1 MKLQETHT
9 SNRRKGVRM
18 PVRTP
23 ILYLTALLLFVLTGC
38 NSENTSDPVEEPGIT
53 GYVMDIGEEGLLV
66 VSAEAEEA
74 GGTGGVKEYYNAAW
88 AGNAPGDVEVGECVE
103 IRLEGGVNDSYPLQA
118 TVGEL
123 EVIPGSTP
131 EGATLS
137 DTEALN
143 KALTMETFENEILTV
158 QSMSF
163 DAERDEWSIVL
174 KNTDSYEEY
183 TIRVED
189 K

>member
-1 MKLQETHT
+1 M
-9 SNRRKGVRM
+9 
-18 PVRTP
+18 
-23 ILYLTALLLFVLTGC
+23 
-38 NSENTSDPVEEPGIT
+38 
-53 GYVMDIGEEGLLV
+53 
-66 VSAEAEEA
+66 
-74 GGTGGVKEYYNAAW
+74 
-88 AGNAPGDVEVGECVE
+88 
-103 IRLEGGVNDSYPLQA
+103 
-118 TVGEL
+118 

-143 KALTMETFENEILTV
+143 KALTAETFENEILTV
-158 QSMSF
+158 HSMSF
-163 DAERDEWSIVL
+163 DVERDEWSIVL